1 MSLLT
6 ISKQQLRSRISQREV
21 RVQDAVPV
29 PFLRSSGSGKVC
41 LICTSNKSSYCCPR
55 CYIPYCSAVCYAKH
69 DVDCTEGFNRQQV
82 KQVLDLEA
90 VYGRDPSASPTTSTA
105 EETSFQTYSKA
116 WENSQY
122 EPQFNSVDDEDID
135 EQDNA
140 EDQAQTEESEVHE
153 PFEGTTASADIT
165 VDALKH
171 IPPHLV
177 SRCVQ
182 LWVPWW
188 HQDINNVSIALSS
201 SSSTSSSPQIHNEEQ
216 MPSTISNQHIRQLIS
231 AAINRIQRTAPR
243 LNSLINTDKISKDL
257 LGYQIVGMLLGY
269 VVTLRSLNGEWYVFD
284 PQQDA
289 PSPLIPPPHVP
300 PLTSLDNTIHSYCV
314 HASPTTHPQ

>member
-6 ISKQQLRSRISQREV
+6 ITKQQLRSRISQREV

-29 PFLRSSGSGKVC
+29 PFLRSSGAGKVC

-90 VYGRDPSASPTTSTA
+90 VYGRDPSVSPTASIA
-105 EETSFQTYSKA
+105 EETIFRTYSEA
-116 WENSQY
+116 WEHTQY
-122 EPQFNSVDDEDID
+122 ESQFSAVGIEDID
-135 EQDNA
+135 EQDNT
-140 EDQAQTEESEVHE
+140 DQHAQTEERVDND
-153 PFEGTTASADIT
+153 PYEGTTAPASATMTI
-165 VDALKH
+165 DALKH

-188 HQDINNVSIALSS
+188 QQDINNPSIALPSS
-201 SSSTSSSPQIHNEEQ
+201 ASPSPQTHNEEH
-216 MPSTISNQHIRQLIS
+216 MSSSTISNQHIRQLIS
-231 AAINRIQRTAPR
+231 TAINRIQRTAPR

-269 VVTLRSLNGEWYVFD
+269 VVTLRSLNGEWYVLYS
-284 PQQDA
+284 QQK
-289 PSPLIPPPHVP
+289 PL
-300 PLTSLDNTIHSYCV
+300 LCV
-314 HASPTTHPQ
+314 Y

>member
-6 ISKQQLRSRISQREV
+6 ITKQQLRSRISQREI

-90 VYGRDPSASPTTSTA
+90 VYGRDPSASPTTSTT
-105 EETSFQTYSKA
+105 EVETIFRTYSET
-116 WENSQY
+116 WEQTQY
-122 EPQFNSVDDEDID
+122 ESQFSTVGIEDVD
-135 EQDNA
+135 EQHNT
-140 EDQAQTEESEVHE
+140 EDHPPTDESDDHE
-153 PFEGTTASADIT
+153 ISASADIT
-165 VDALKH
+165 IDTLKH

-188 HQDINNVSIALSS
+188 QQDINSASIALPSS
-201 SSSTSSSPQIHNEEQ
+201 SSSSPQIQQGHL
-216 MPSTISNQHIRQLIS
+216 PSTINNQHIRPLI
-231 AAINRIQRTAPR
+231 AATINRIQRTAPR
-243 LNSLINTDKISKDL
+243 LNSLINTDKLSKDL
-257 LGYQIVGMLLGY
+257 LGYQIVGVLLGY
-269 VVTLRSLNGEWYVFD
+269 VVTLRSLNGEWYV
-284 PQQDA
+284 
-289 PSPLIPPPHVP
+289 LHVYY
-300 PLTSLDNTIHSYCV
+300 S
-314 HASPTTHPQ
+314 

>member
-6 ISKQQLRSRISQREV
+6 ITKQQLRSRISQREI

-90 VYGRDPSASPTTSTA
+90 VYGRDPSASPTTSTE
-105 EETSFQTYSKA
+105 EETIFRTYSET
-116 WENSQY
+116 WEQTQY
-122 EPQFNSVDDEDID
+122 ESQFSTVGIDDVD
-135 EQDNA
+135 EQDNT
-140 EDQAQTEESEVHE
+140 EDHPPTDESDDHE
-153 PFEGTTASADIT
+153 ISASEDIT
-165 VDALKH
+165 IDALKH

-188 HQDINNVSIALSS
+188 QQDINSASIALP
-201 SSSTSSSPQIHNEEQ
+201 SSSTSSSQIQEEHI
-216 MPSTISNQHIRQLIS
+216 PTTINNQHIRPLI
-231 AAINRIQRTAPR
+231 ATAINRIQRTAPR
-243 LNSLINTDKISKDL
+243 LNSLINTDKLSKNL
-257 LGYQIVGMLLGY
+257 LGYQIVGVLLGY
-269 VVTLRSLNGEWYVFD
+269 VVTLRSLNGEWYVHY
-284 PQQDA
+284 
-289 PSPLIPPPHVP
+289 S
-300 PLTSLDNTIHSYCV
+300 
-314 HASPTTHPQ
+314 